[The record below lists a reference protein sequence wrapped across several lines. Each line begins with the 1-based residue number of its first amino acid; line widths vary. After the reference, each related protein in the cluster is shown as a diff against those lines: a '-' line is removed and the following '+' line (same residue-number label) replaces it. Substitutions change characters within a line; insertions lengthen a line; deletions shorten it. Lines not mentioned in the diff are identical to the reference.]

1 MGPSPKR
8 SEQMPDEW
16 KVDDDLSLQPT
27 AIGASLEDLELNDIE
42 SPVELVRSNG
52 TIARDSGLP
61 RLPMGGVDRD
71 ARDVQSPAERM
82 MYRAASTARGLV
94 RLLGIGLMVAV
105 LVIAVMNWPPWVIES
120 AHARVQVMSV
130 LFAAGLFIVAVE
142 DIVGINKSA
151 MMMVLAAVMWTFL
164 AVGYHPNNSKVGYMQ
179 LHEELNRGLEEVGSV
194 LLFLLPAMG
203 VVESIDH
210 FDGFALVNMAIRRA
224 IEGRKDRLMPIICI
238 LTFFLSSIIDNLTS
252 TIVAVKILRRLAPE
266 NQEYRQLCGGLAVI
280 AANAGGAWSP
290 IGDVTTTMLWIS
302 DRISATKTVLWLF
315 FPSLVAGV
323 LPLWFLRCRA
333 RRLDSQTHKESQRH
347 KAKDKKG
354 PNWEQEPLKEDIDAE
369 EKEPITRKKITALIF
384 GVFCILMVP
393 GLKMGCG
400 LPPYLGMLLALGL
413 MWLLTDVL
421 QMQGAHEEEVDS
433 EDHGPP
439 QGGVVSAMKKVD
451 LTGLLFFTG
460 VLLAIGALDAAG
472 VLKQYATMITKLCKN
487 SAVRLSILLG
497 LSSALVDNVPLV
509 EASIDMFR
517 ETPTDDPL
525 WQLVALAAGT
535 GGSTLAIGS
544 IAGVTLMSMEH
555 VGFLWYFR
563 NVGLWAAVGF
573 FCGIG
578 VYQIQRLI
586 FGGAS

>member
-1 MGPSPKR
+1 
-8 SEQMPDEW
+8 
-16 KVDDDLSLQPT
+16 
-27 AIGASLEDLELNDIE
+27 
-42 SPVELVRSNG
+42 
-52 TIARDSGLP
+52 
-61 RLPMGGVDRD
+61 
-71 ARDVQSPAERM
+71 
-82 MYRAASTARGLV
+82 
-94 RLLGIGLMVAV
+94 
-105 LVIAVMNWPPWVIES
+105 
-120 AHARVQVMSV
+120 
-130 LFAAGLFIVAVE
+130 
-142 DIVGINKSA
+142 
-151 MMMVLAAVMWTFL
+151 
-164 AVGYHPNNSKVGYMQ
+164 
-179 LHEELNRGLEEVGSV
+179 
-194 LLFLLPAMG
+194 

-433 EDHGPP
+433 EGIDSSTKQLINMLHQAEIEIKDKEKALEIKDKEKEKALLKKDLAQLEKDIHYPELKRTGFLC
-439 QGGVVSAMKKVD
+439 GGKQPLGAAVAVALCELQAKKALDMNITYVD
-451 LTGLLFFTG
+451 GKFKE
-460 VLLAIGALDAAG
+460 GALLSAG
-472 VLKQYATMITKLCKN
+472 LVLPI
-487 SAVRLSILLG
+487 V
-497 LSSALVDNVPLV
+497 
-509 EASIDMFR
+509 
-517 ETPTDDPL
+517 
-525 WQLVALAAGT
+525 
-535 GGSTLAIGS
+535 
-544 IAGVTLMSMEH
+544 
-555 VGFLWYFR
+555 
-563 NVGLWAAVGF
+563 
-573 FCGIG
+573 
-578 VYQIQRLI
+578 
-586 FGGAS
+586 

>member
-1 MGPSPKR
+1 
-8 SEQMPDEW
+8 
-16 KVDDDLSLQPT
+16 
-27 AIGASLEDLELNDIE
+27 
-42 SPVELVRSNG
+42 
-52 TIARDSGLP
+52 
-61 RLPMGGVDRD
+61 
-71 ARDVQSPAERM
+71 
-82 MYRAASTARGLV
+82 
-94 RLLGIGLMVAV
+94 
-105 LVIAVMNWPPWVIES
+105 
-120 AHARVQVMSV
+120 
-130 LFAAGLFIVAVE
+130 
-142 DIVGINKSA
+142 
-151 MMMVLAAVMWTFL
+151 
-164 AVGYHPNNSKVGYMQ
+164 
-179 LHEELNRGLEEVGSV
+179 
-194 LLFLLPAMG
+194 
-203 VVESIDH
+203 
-210 FDGFALVNMAIRRA
+210 MAIRRA

-252 TIVAVKILRRLAPE
+252 TIVAVKILRRLVPD

-302 DRISATKTVLWLF
+302 DRISATNTVVWLF
-315 FPSLVAGV
+315 LPSLVAGV

-333 RRLDSQTHKESQRH
+333 RRLDSQTTESQRH

-354 PNWEQEPLKEDIDAE
+354 PNWEQEPLKEDFDSD
-369 EKEPITRKKITALIF
+369 EKDPITRKKVIALIF
-384 GVFCILMVP
+384 GVFCILLVP

-421 QMQGAHEEEVDS
+421 QMQGADQGEMDD

-563 NVGLWAAVGF
+563 NVGIWAAVGF

>member
-1 MGPSPKR
+1 MSDDW
-8 SEQMPDEW
+8 S
-16 KVDDDLSLQPT
+16 KVDGYSPQPT
-27 AIGASLEDLELNDIE
+27 AIGAGSLEDLELEDLE
-42 SPVELVRSNG
+42 RPSAAKPS
-52 TIARDSGLP
+52 TFDSGLP
-61 RLPMGGVDRD
+61 RIPMGGDDPRE
-71 ARDVQSPAERM
+71 VQSPAERIIS
-82 MYRAASTARGLV
+82 RAAYTARSLV
-94 RLLGIGLMVAV
+94 RLLGIGLMVTV

-120 AHARVQVMSV
+120 SDTRVQVMSV

-151 MMMVLAAVMWTFL
+151 MMMVLASVMWTFL
-164 AVGYHPNNSKVGYMQ
+164 AVGYHPNNSKAGYMQ
-179 LHEELNRGLEEVGSV
+179 LHEELNRGLQEVGSV

-224 IEGRKDRLMPIICI
+224 IEGRKERLMPIICI

-252 TIVAVKILRRLAPE
+252 TIVAIKILRRLAPDK
-266 NQEYRQLCGGLAVI
+266 EYRQLCGGMSVI

-290 IGDVTTTMLWIS
+290 IGDVTTTMLWIQ
-302 DRISATKTVLWLF
+302 DRISAVKTVLWLF
-315 FPSLVAGV
+315 IPSLVAGV
-323 LPLWFLRCRA
+323 LPLWFLRCIA
-333 RRLDSQTHKESQRH
+333 RRLDLESESQRH

-354 PNWEQEPLKEDIDAE
+354 PGWEKEPLKDDIDE
-369 EKEPITRKKITALIF
+369 EEREPITRKKVVALIL

-421 QMQGAHEEEVDS
+421 HMQGTEEETEEDC

-439 QGGVVSAMKKVD
+439 QHGVVSAMKKVD
-451 LTGLLFFTG
+451 LAGLLFFTG

-472 VLKQYATMITKLCKN
+472 VLTQYATWINELCKH
-487 SAVRLSILLG
+487 SAVRLSLLLG
-497 LSSALVDNVPLV
+497 LSSAIVDNVPLV

-525 WQLVALAAGT
+525 WQLVALSAGT
-535 GGSTLAIGS
+535 GGSILAIGS

-563 NVGLWAAVGF
+563 NVGLWAGVGY
-573 FCGIG
+573 FCSVG
-578 VYQIQRLI
+578 VYQLQRLV
-586 FGGAS
+586 FGMS